1 MAEKDILEEAKRIL
15 SSAEKE
21 KIVLR
26 LFGGMAVRFRCPSA
40 THRQL
45 QRSYADIDFMGLKK
59 QSREIRSLF
68 KNMGYASRDIFNTL
82 QGDSG

>member
-1 MAEKDILEEAKRIL
+1 VRIMAEKDILEEAKRIL

-59 QSREIRSLF
+59 QSREI
-68 KNMGYASRDIFNTL
+68 TL
-82 QGDSG
+82 QEHRLCLSRYF